1 MTTIKQLQRVV
12 ATRRPLLLASGF
24 MALLLAVGCDSGPD
38 SGTVSGT
45 VTVDGAVPMAGS
57 SISFIPANGNAPS
70 SGATLENGK
79 YSVKVPVGAMKVA
92 IYAPRPVAKQ
102 KTPAREGPS
111 AGEIVDE
118 SLGEEYNVKTT
129 LTLDVKSGS
138 QVKDWDLKS
147 MGKK

>member
-1 MTTIKQLQRVV
+1 MTTTKQLQRVV
-12 ATRRPLLLASGF
+12 VTRRPLLLATGF
-24 MALLLAVGCDSGPD
+24 LTLLLVIGCDSGPAT
-38 SGTVSGT
+38 GNVSGT

-102 KTPAREGPS
+102 KTPAREGLLP
-111 AGEIVDE
+111 GK
-118 SLGEEYNVKTT
+118 L
-129 LTLDVKSGS
+129 
-138 QVKDWDLKS
+138 S
-147 MGKK
+147 MSP